1 MTRVQG
7 EHRFATC
14 LDGVHPDRVVT
25 EPMAT
30 GFMNLVTYLRHPVPG
45 PGG

>member
-25 EPMAT
+25 NVSSMVDPHLGVVLLADP
-30 GFMNLVTYLRHPVPG
+30 PV
-45 PGG
+45 